1 MGRHQ
6 AANLLKKG
14 YQVVVLDRS
23 PDAVSALV
31 AKGIIYTINVKIS

>member
-14 YQVVVLDRS
+14 HQVVVFDKS
-23 PDAVSALV
+23 PEAVASLV
-31 AKGIIYTINVKIS
+31 AKGIGEG